1 MIDYKEL
8 LIKYMDHVFQIEISN
23 YISSIGVTDVKFTDE
38 EIEELKKL

>member
-8 LIKYMDHVFQIEISN
+8 LRKYMDHVFALESSD
-23 YISSIGVTDVKFTDE
+23 YISSICITDVKFTDE